1 MADVQLTASIDAAGF
16 NRGINEM
23 KHSLKDLQDTGNITY
38 DRLDSGFKS
47 VENRLTSTGASV
59 RRLET
64 AFSRYATAMSQD
76 LQMVAGASTQVGQK
90 VDAASQKMA
99 QDMRNLVQ
107 AVNQLHAAF
116 TTLLQPVRNI
126 DSQSAQTVT
135 QLRNIVNEM
144 RTLNSAVQQTNAQ
157 LQNMTSSTTSN
168 TQANNANAASFD
180 KQQSS
185 IRSVKDIMQAVLAL
199 GFGTQFA
206 KEVAE
211 ATGYMVQ
218 LEASFRVLLGSAT
231 EARNMMGDL
240 VTFAMRTPFDLK
252 GTADAAKQLLA
263 YGIAAEDVIETER
276 RLGDIGAALGL
287 TMRDLAYLYGTTKTQ
302 GRLYALDMRQFTTR
316 GIPMLE
322 TLSKQLNVTTAD
334 ITKMVTAGQIGFK
347 EVKNAIWAMTD
358 EGGQFGGLME
368 EQFNTIKGQL
378 SNLGDAWYQFLAA
391 LGKSADVEFG
401 LTGGLED
408 FNDKL
413 MQLAANAD
421 IIIGSLE
428 VLAKALLAIGAVQ
441 GGAWLVKTISSM
453 FAFDAAIKTTTVS
466 MAGYNV
472 QAATGTTI
480 GSNLIASWRTAITA
494 LRSYSAHVQVT
505 GSSLAAASVAASA
518 FGTAVS
524 ATMPYIG
531 MAMAIYGIVQSVR
544 AWTKETD
551 VNEQSLDNLSKAATS
566 ADIAIA
572 KLYTNL
578 TATSEGTEAHS
589 RAIEKLIGKLVENN
603 VVSKEYCDSL
613 DTEKEKTE
621 LLIQKKEELAAIER
635 NSQIRS
641 SADTQRESILSTS
654 QDNYTKAIKTQLDH
668 VRHAPTN
675 DVPDL
680 SEYAVYEF
688 DIDDYIDSDKLEAFY
703 SQAANM
709 LGYVRNQLALTESQ
723 LASGALSQEEYAQ
736 KTIELGA
743 QASRAIKSLSEN
755 YTENADG
762 AEQVR
767 IALQKVF
774 DASTKM
780 KSADWKTSWKDMNP
794 GADLVENFDALV
806 VSLTNLE
813 ALTQEMT
820 GSYSNPAAEYSE
832 IYNNFSKLEEYL
844 NKDSVPSVFS
854 IMNDDQAAYALM
866 SNIDALQS
874 KISELTS
881 DPKLIKIDIEKGALE
896 TLNQLHDHGIKQIE
910 DLVTYAREHPT
921 EFTANIDE
929 IEANMRSVEKKM
941 KEDPEWQKHTT
952 QFTGELTALNEALNT
967 GAADIE
973 RFKANHGRL
982 DIDFGVI
989 LRNNSLELVTS
1000 FLKKIRDAFDS
1011 LGLDSLVAKVDAAI
1025 ASISQRSAAYS
1036 EKRQQTHST
1045 PADRLAA
1052 TRSSYLNSG
1061 KKPDLETYNE
1071 YTTQELENR
1080 VKDIKQK
1087 LKEQR
1092 DDARG
1097 RAASEDLNTELEA
1110 IQAELTQRSPSKSQA
1125 AAEKKR
1131 KAAEMARR
1139 EAERKKKEEERRQ
1152 KAEEALDK
1160 LMRKHRLALDESRDA
1175 NLLNEYQRRLAE
1187 LENQLNK
1194 KKNSVQDDLVSA
1206 ERKAKEAGTV
1216 NGKEP
1221 DQNEFDVNG
1230 KKVKSYLSKEQYLV
1244 FYNESL
1250 AAEDK
1255 YNKAVKDLNE
1265 EFLSDRWVYFEKY
1278 GSLMQQKLALV
1289 EDYNAKI
1296 RKAEEE
1302 GRAWDAK
1309 SLKIERDEK
1318 VQDLDMNRQRERAT
1332 TALAYANMGALGLQL
1347 LQPMLRELKD
1357 YTTSEQFRQE
1367 TPENQK
1373 ILLDAV
1379 AELQSKVGGT
1389 MDFTEFVN
1397 SARELQAAM
1406 KDLQTADEAARSAF
1420 TTMLAKTAERDV
1432 AKSALDAAIAAQNAA
1447 GGEGKNEEA
1456 DRNVELAREALRV
1469 SEEALKLAEND
1480 AAQKGKDYQDKTKN
1494 TNNLRA
1500 KTASNYNEAAAEPI
1514 TEFGLYLGAINGQ
1527 LGDAYNEILNVI
1539 SSLKQLKALKQLA
1552 EDVTEVSEAAQNVTD
1567 AADAASSLAE
1577 SAQGVDEAVD
1587 GVKKVG
1593 ETAKKVGEA
1602 VDSGAEA
1609 IQGATDALVKGLGK
1623 AGLIAGII
1631 ASIIKILDVFK
1642 DGLGPFLKAI
1652 LDSIFNAIQG
1662 IIENIWNGQL
1672 FVQLGESIFNG
1683 IASIIKGIAGFQF
1696 WGSSFYEDFDKDQ
1709 VRARDQAAMDQM
1721 TAALLENTKALN
1733 DWLGDQGF
1741 AGFVQDLDIAAAKY
1755 ASFFQRSSS
1764 QEIEY
1769 RDKNAGAIE
1778 WLAGHHRYSTT
1789 ARENMRV
1796 TTQEQTYWRSEDT
1809 QNLEQYIREN
1819 FNGAELFNANGRM
1832 NMEVYEMFK
1841 NSSSYGKLK
1850 DFSKQTLEDLAKLE
1864 QEYQKI
1870 FSELTDYYSDLYADL
1885 GDSLVDSVWDWYD
1898 NGVDALDAFHDKAS
1912 DTFRKI
1918 ANELMYEML
1927 QKQVFQKYRDR
1938 ISDAITAYTIGSDTN
1953 REAAQERFRTSL
1965 LTIGAQLSTDLG
1977 TMIPALQE
1985 TIEILDKSL
1994 GQYGFSFNS
2003 AAAQTA
2009 TSGAF
2014 EGMTSDQADA
2024 LEGRFTAV
2032 QGYTARITEIL
2043 EDWYKNGVIYRE
2055 NYTPAGSPEQ
2065 VAYSPVVNPTTPEV
2079 NVDFTDLQQELKDV
2093 KEVMERTNSNII
2105 AFNTSFN
2112 TAHVDTSDTLDT
2124 IAGRTASLPRQEE
2137 LLRRMSKDVS
2147 EI

>member
-23 KHSLKDLQDTGNITY
+23 KHSLKDLQDTGNMTY

-107 AVNQLHAAF
+107 AVNQLHTAF

-185 IRSVKDIMQAVLAL
+185 IRSVKDIMQTVLAL

-240 VTFAMRTPFDLK
+240 VNFAMKTPFDLK

-391 LGKSADVEFG
+391 LGKSADIEFG
-401 LTGGLED
+401 ITDNLED

-421 IIIGSLE
+421 IIITTLKNLGTALALMGAAQG
-428 VLAKALLAIGAVQ
+428 VAWLAKTIASMLAFGTVLGSTQVQ
-441 GGAWLVKTISSM
+441 
-453 FAFDAAIKTTTVS
+453 
-466 MAGYNV
+466 MAGFSM
-472 QAATGTTI
+472 QTATGTTI
-480 GSNLIASWRTAITA
+480 AGNFRAAWINAGRSLANFRTIAAATGSTMAAVSTSARLLGTAI
-494 LRSYSAHVQVT
+494 
-505 GSSLAAASVAASA
+505 G
-518 FGTAVS
+518 

-531 MAMAIYGIVQSVR
+531 MAMAIYGVVQALR
-544 AWTKETD
+544 AWNTEVD
-551 VNEQSLDNLSKAATS
+551 NSEQASIALAKAAS
-566 ADIAIA
+566 SSDLAISKMYT
-572 KLYTNL
+572 KLQ
-578 TATSEGTEAHS
+578 ATSEGTKEHTA
-589 RAIEKLIGKLVENN
+589 AIDKLIGKLVENN
-603 VVSKEYCDSL
+603 IVSQEYCDSL
-613 DTEKEKTE
+613 TTEAAKTQ
-621 LLIQKKEELAAIER
+621 LLIDKKNELARIER
-635 NSQIRS
+635 NKEVRS
-641 SADTQRESILSTS
+641 AGDTQRETIISNRTETFAEDAEEELRNRIGSYMT
-654 QDNYTKAIKTQLDH
+654 N
-668 VRHAPTN
+668 RTN
-675 DVPDL
+675 DHTAAGYDIEQLIDKERIDQYVQMYG
-680 SEYAVYEF
+680 STMATVYNE
-688 DIDDYIDSDKLEAFY
+688 I
-703 SQAANM
+703 
-709 LGYVRNQLALTESQ
+709 AL
-723 LASGALSQEEYAQ
+723 
-736 KTIELGA
+736 A
-743 QASRAIKSLSEN
+743 QADFNAKLITEAEYNDKVNTSREGAARAITALANN
-755 YTENADG
+755 YAKG
-762 AEQVR
+762 AEQAEKLR
-767 IALQKVF
+767 QRTQDLF
-774 DASTKM
+774 DVQTGFQSNGSLFSK
-780 KSADWKTSWKDMNP
+780 
-794 GADLVENFDALV
+794 DLVDSFKAYVQELV
-806 VSLTNLE
+806 DVETVVNQLTG
-813 ALTQEMT
+813 TH
-820 GSYSNPAAEYSE
+820 SNPAQEYTSLSRGFSWLQHMTNE
-832 IYNNFSKLEEYL
+832 GTDLNNMVDVNGNAVSAMSALASVEELMSKLDE
-844 NKDSVPSVFS
+844 
-854 IMNDDQAAYALM
+854 I
-866 SNIDALQS
+866 
-874 KISELTS
+874 TS
-881 DPKLIKIDIEKGALE
+881 DPKMIQIDIEKGALNSLE
-896 TLNQLHDHGIKQIE
+896 QFVDHGKDQIQA
-910 DLVTYAREHPT
+910 LVDYAKEHPT

-929 IEANMRSVEKKM
+929 IEANMNSIVQKM
-941 KEDPEWQKHTT
+941 EADPDHWKEHTT
-952 QFTGELTALNEALNT
+952 QFTGELTALNNALNS
-967 GAADIE
+967 GAEDIE
-973 RFKANHGRL
+973 RFKKNHGKI

-989 LRNNSLELVTS
+989 LRNNSLKLVEGMLEK
-1000 FLKKIRDAFDS
+1000 LKKAFEA
-1011 LGLDSLVAKVDAAI
+1011 LGLEDAVKRIDAALT
-1025 ASISQRSAAYS
+1025 SVRQRVAAVE
-1036 EKRQQTHST
+1036 EKRVKAGNT
-1045 PADRLAA
+1045 PGDRLAA

-1061 KKPDLETYNE
+1061 TAPDLNTYND
-1071 YTTQELENR
+1071 YTTQELEAR
-1080 VKDIKQK
+1080 VKDIKSQLKKQK
-1087 LKEQR
+1087 
-1092 DDARG
+1092 DDEAG
-1097 RAASEDLNTELEA
+1097 RKAVDDLNEELDA
-1110 IQAELTQRSPSKSQA
+1110 INAELTQRSPSKSQA

-1131 KAAEMARR
+1131 KAAEAARR

-1152 KAEEALDK
+1152 KAAEALDK
-1160 LMRKHRLALDESRDA
+1160 LMRKHQLALDEASDA
-1175 NLLNEYQRRLAE
+1175 NLLNEYQRRLEE

-1194 KKNSVQDDLVSA
+1194 KNNSIQDDLVSA
-1206 ERKAKEAGTV
+1206 ENKARESGRKQNTV
-1216 NGKEP
+1216 KYGDEER
-1221 DQNEFDVNG
+1221 Q
-1230 KKVKSYLSKEQYLV
+1230 SYLTQDEINV

-1250 AAEDK
+1250 EAEKK

-1302 GRAWDAK
+1302 GRTWDAK
-1309 SLKIERDEK
+1309 SLTIERDEK

-1357 YTTSEQFRQE
+1357 YTMSAQFRQE

-1397 SARELQAAM
+1397 SARELQTAM
-1406 KDLQTADEAARSAF
+1406 RDLQAADEAARSAF
-1420 TTMLAKTAERDV
+1420 TTMLAKTAERDL

-1456 DRNVELAREALRV
+1456 DSNVLLAREALRV
-1469 SEEALKLAEND
+1469 AEEALKVAEND

-1567 AADAASSLAE
+1567 AADAASTLAE
-1577 SAQGVDEAVD
+1577 NAKGVDEAVD

-1593 ETAKKVGEA
+1593 ETAEKVGEA

-1652 LDSIFNAIQG
+1652 LDSVFGAIQG

-1696 WGSSFYEDFDKDQ
+1696 WGSSFYEDFEEDQ
-1709 VRARDQAAMDQM
+1709 VRVRDQAAMDQM

-1764 QEIEY
+1764 KEIEY

-1819 FNGAELFNANGRM
+1819 FNGAELFNENGRM

-1850 DFSKQTLEDLAKLE
+1850 DFSKTTLEDLAKLE

-1870 FSELTDYYSDLYADL
+1870 FSELTDYYSDLYTDL

-1938 ISDAITAYTIGSDTN
+1938 ISDAITAYTTGTDTN
-1953 REAAQERFRTSL
+1953 KEAAQERFRTSL

-2003 AAAQTA
+2003 ANAQTA

-2093 KEVMERTNSNII
+2093 KEVMERTNSNIV

-2112 TAHVDTSDTLDT
+2112 TAHIDTSDTLDT

-2137 LLRRMSKDVS
+2137 LLRRMSKDVA